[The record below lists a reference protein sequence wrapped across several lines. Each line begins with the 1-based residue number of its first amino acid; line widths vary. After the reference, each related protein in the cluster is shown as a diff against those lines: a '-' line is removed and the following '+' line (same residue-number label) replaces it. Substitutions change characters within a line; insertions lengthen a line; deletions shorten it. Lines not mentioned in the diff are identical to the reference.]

1 MKKIISKLAAVVA
14 VSVVF
19 SAGAST
25 DYRKM
30 ALPEPEEE
38 GAAPLGTKW
47 HKDNSEK
54 LALAVSG
61 KAIAEIL
68 SSREKVDALLSSV
81 KGAYLTDPM
90 KAHVISAVTRHV
102 MTPANCAKRNMWVQA
117 LLSAASAADDDYIAI
132 FCLDQIRWC
141 GFERDV
147 KAVEEIQAKAKSEML
162 VSFCCRVIR
171 ELRRDCPGL

>member
-54 LALAVSG
+54 LALYANILYEQARLIEGLPVEDP
-61 KAIAEIL
+61 IAY
-68 SSREKVDALLSSV
+68 A
-81 KGAYLTDPM
+81 
-90 KAHVISAVTRHV
+90 
-102 MTPANCAKRNMWVQA
+102 
-117 LLSAASAADDDYIAI
+117 
-132 FCLDQIRWC
+132 
-141 GFERDV
+141 
-147 KAVEEIQAKAKSEML
+147 KAVCSLL
-162 VSFCCRVIR
+162 V
-171 ELRRDCPGL
+171 